1 MHEAHNQDVEMK
13 TSEKYNNRH
22 RCSLKTLSAEI
33 GCGAAEK
40 RVGTFWFSSIE
51 QQSAENFILLSL
63 LRIIT
68 IHVYITNL

>member
-33 GCGAAEK
+33 GCGAAGK
-40 RVGTFWFSSIE
+40 RVAWHISLAQQQRMEAMKFRTPHSSKH
-51 QQSAENFILLSL
+51 NYYV
-63 LRIIT
+63 
-68 IHVYITNL
+68 VYI

>member
-33 GCGAAEK
+33 GCGA
-40 RVGTFWFSSIE
+40 
-51 QQSAENFILLSL
+51 LLGNVLAL
-63 LRIIT
+63 LWLSTVEYSGVEISHTPHTLKDNHR
-68 IHVYITNL
+68 

>member
-33 GCGAAEK
+33 GCGAAGK
-40 RVGTFWFSSIE
+40 RVRWHISGSTAKKIAAKKIPYSSH
-51 QQSAENFILLSL
+51 FKG
-63 LRIIT
+63 
-68 IHVYITNL
+68 